1 MDVAIDWRTG
11 TWRAE
16 GAAGGRSGRLTVA
29 SDWGPRGLAYEPHL
43 LARPEGIYGDLLPLL
58 RESDLNLVNVE
69 SVLGTAGAP
78 ILKGGPNLRGDEG
91 TIRALTAVPL
101 HVACLANNHALDY
114 GPGGLAH
121 TLSVLQRAG
130 LRTVGAGLTGE
141 EAARALTVTAGEVQV
156 GVIDCAEGE
165 EARSRDGGPGV
176 NGLDVPRIER
186 QVAAL
191 KREAD
196 LVLAIFH
203 GGREYTPV
211 PPPYVVRD
219 LRQIADA
226 GADAIVAHHPHVP
239 QGIEVHNGVPIAY
252 SLGNFVFWQESD
264 YFYQRAGYL
273 FHLDLA
279 GTRVAGFSLSPY
291 LLQPEGLVLMQ
302 GQVREAFLQDLARVS
317 EVLQDPQG
325 VLAVWDAFIAYN
337 GGAEEYWRS
346 LIPHIEGLA
355 SDPAQHAPG
364 LLNRLVTPAHR
375 ELYVRSLRRLLEGE
389 PPPPEWSRELVA
401 RWRTRR
407 MDEVI
412 PEAS

>member
-1 MDVAIDWRTG
+1 
-11 TWRAE
+11 
-16 GAAGGRSGRLTVA
+16 
-29 SDWGPRGLAYEPHL
+29 
-43 LARPEGIYGDLLPLL
+43 
-58 RESDLNLVNVE
+58 
-69 SVLGTAGAP
+69 
-78 ILKGGPNLRGDEG
+78 
-91 TIRALTAVPL
+91 
-101 HVACLANNHALDY
+101 
-114 GPGGLAH
+114 LAH
-121 TLSVLQRAG
+121 TLSVLQGAG

-389 PPPPEWSRELVA
+389 PPPPEWARELVA

>member
-1 MDVAIDWRTG
+1 VTTDWHTG
-11 TWRAE
+11 TWRTE
-16 GAAGGRSGRLTVA
+16 GAAGEPTARLTVA

-58 RESDLNLVNVE
+58 RGSDLNVANVE

-78 ILKGGPNLRGDEG
+78 ILKGGPNLRGDER
-91 TIRALTAVPL
+91 TVRALTVVPF

-114 GPGGLAH
+114 GPEGLAH
-121 TLSVLQRAG
+121 TLSVLQAAG
-130 LRTVGAGLTGE
+130 LRTVGAALTGE
-141 EAARALTVTAGEVQV
+141 EAAQTLTVRAGDVRV

-186 QVAAL
+186 QLAAL

-196 LVLAIFH
+196 LVLVVFH

-219 LRQIADA
+219 LRQLADA

-252 SLGNFVFWQESD
+252 SLGNFVFWQGSD
-264 YFYQRAGYL
+264 CFYQRAGYL
-273 FHLDLA
+273 FHLDLV
-279 GTRVAGFSLSPY
+279 GTKVAGFTISPY
-291 LLQPEGLVLMQ
+291 LLQPDGLALMQ
-302 GQVREAFLQDLARVS
+302 GQVKEAFLQDLACIS
-317 EVLQDPQG
+317 EVLHDPQA
-325 VLAVWDAFIAYN
+325 VLAVWDAFIEYT
-337 GGAEEYWRS
+337 GGAEGYWRS
-346 LIPHIEGLA
+346 LIPHIEGLVT
-355 SDPAQHAPG
+355 DPAQHAPG

-375 ELYVRSLRRLLEGE
+375 ELYVRSLRRLLEHE
-389 PPPPEWSRELVA
+389 PPSPCWARELVA

-407 MDEVI
+407 LDEVL
-412 PEAS
+412 PETL